1 MPAKA
6 GIQGLQAGAFG
17 YSSWIPALRLGSPVP
32 AALAQAGQ
40 ASAGI
45 QKFQAEAACEPPW
58 IPAFAGMTPPRP
70 PLRINMTN

>member
-6 GIQGLQAGAFG
+6 GIQGLQVGALG

-40 ASAGI
+40 ASAG
-45 QKFQAEAACEPPW
+45 
-58 IPAFAGMTPPRP
+58 MTPPYP
-70 PLRINMTN
+70 PFISTWTK